1 MQTYPY
7 RPFPRR
13 LRVGVATRGY
23 GHKVTKPCSTNFP
36 QNGSAPTVFSL
47 DAAGNRTGEVPCQWE
62 SGILRFTV
70 RTDLNPTSATF
81 LYEIVRRDTDFPMAA
96 GAASATTTNNET
108 HGENHELHE

>member
-47 DAAGNRTGEVPCQWE
+47 DAAGNRTGKVPCHWE
-62 SGILRFTV
+62 AGTLRFTV
-70 RTDLNPTSATF
+70 STIAPDGSGRIY
-81 LYEIVRRDTDFPMAA
+81 YEIVWVT
-96 GAASATTTNNET
+96 GAEY
-108 HGENHELHE
+108 